1 MKSPKT
7 RRQRQISR
15 GINYYKIMYNVE
27 NERKRGKDTCENKT
41 IQEQET
47 NDQEKEN
54 NQDK

>member
-27 NERKRGKDTCENKT
+27 NERKRGKDTCENKA

>member
-15 GINYYKIMYNVE
+15 GINYYKILYNVE